1 MIHGVKLSWFQE
13 KTMTMLMTMMMVM
26 VMMLMMMI
34 TNYVSLSIYWVK
46 PSWPLAL
53 GKASQC
59 KNITKSLH
67 SGTKAIKWEKIK
79 GNQKVKDKLFPGCAK
94 TLPRAST
101 VGHKPLEKSKAIK
114 KTKAKTSCAKTL
126 PTVSN
131 VGQKPLKKGQRQRH
145 AVSGEK

>member
-13 KTMTMLMTMMMVM
+13 KTMTMLMTMMMV
-26 VMMLMMMI
+26 MMMI

-79 GNQKVKDKLFPGCAK
+79 GNQKVKDKLVPGCIK
-94 TLPRAST
+94 TLPRAFN
-101 VGHKPLEKSKAIK
+101 VGQKTLEKSKAIN

-126 PTVSN
+126 PRASN